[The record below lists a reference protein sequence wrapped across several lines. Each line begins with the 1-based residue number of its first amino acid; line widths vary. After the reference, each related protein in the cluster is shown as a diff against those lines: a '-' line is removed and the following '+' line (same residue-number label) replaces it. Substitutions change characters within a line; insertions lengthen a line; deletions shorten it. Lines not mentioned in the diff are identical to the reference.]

1 MQKQSIKAALLT
13 FTLTISCVVHAQN
26 ISEIAQSD
34 PLVITGAVGTQ
45 NTYRYSSMGDG
56 YRSPMSNVIY
66 ANLNVSIYGI
76 SMPFS
81 LFYSNDNLDF
91 NYPHL
96 TFNISP
102 TYKNWTGHLGQSSMG
117 FSNYVM
123 NMSFNGIGLE
133 YNDKQWRGGIF
144 YGRLRSAIN
153 DDPTNPYARTP
164 QYKRM
169 GWGFKVGYGSNRNHV
184 DLYMLRAYDILG
196 SLHEQWR
203 GIIAPQENLVVGLQ
217 GCVTPTNWL
226 SLTAN
231 VATSVFNTDKNAEK
245 VHTTTSF
252 DKIFDTRY
260 SSLMRF
266 AGDVNANL
274 SLPGISTTISYRM
287 IQPDYTSLGTYY
299 MTNNYH
305 SLGITASTQLFRK
318 VALSATFSGQEDNL
332 SNKQMYTTCGYV
344 YAANA
349 STRLGN
355 HFGLARSYNGY
366 LQTPRNGTC
375 HVNDTTKV
383 HRRMSSVSFTPSY
396 MFETPMLG
404 HNISLSA
411 NYTENKDLNK
421 FATGESDVKTT
432 ALGCSYSMDVK
443 PWDTDFMVMFSH
455 QRSKGYR
462 TVYTSDI
469 ASLTA
474 SRSFLENKNLN
485 LSATVSMCFNEVER
499 QSKNLSIGADLAA
512 SYTLNKVHVFSASAG
527 FNKYGDV
534 NVSKTHSN
542 LDGTDITVSLNYA
555 YTFSLLSIKSK
566 AHKAAEKEAM
576 KQ

>member
-217 GCVTPTNWL
+217 GYVTPTNWL

-305 SLGITASTQLFRK
+305 ILWAG
-318 VALSATFSGQEDNL
+318 
-332 SNKQMYTTCGYV
+332 
-344 YAANA
+344 
-349 STRLGN
+349 
-355 HFGLARSYNGY
+355 
-366 LQTPRNGTC
+366 
-375 HVNDTTKV
+375 
-383 HRRMSSVSFTPSY
+383 
-396 MFETPMLG
+396 
-404 HNISLSA
+404 
-411 NYTENKDLNK
+411 
-421 FATGESDVKTT
+421 
-432 ALGCSYSMDVK
+432 
-443 PWDTDFMVMFSH
+443 
-455 QRSKGYR
+455 
-462 TVYTSDI
+462 
-469 ASLTA
+469 
-474 SRSFLENKNLN
+474 
-485 LSATVSMCFNEVER
+485 R
-499 QSKNLSIGADLAA
+499 QSFQQTDVHHLRLCVCSQRFHALRQPLQPRTFLQRLLADSAEGYMPRERHHQGA
-512 SYTLNKVHVFSASAG
+512 SPHVKCKFYPFLHVRNSHAG
-527 FNKYGDV
+527 TQHQLVGQLHRK
-534 NVSKTHSN
+534 
-542 LDGTDITVSLNYA
+542 
-555 YTFSLLSIKSK
+555 
-566 AHKAAEKEAM
+566 
-576 KQ
+576 